1 MTPASF
7 PFSVSTPKSNVPR
20 SPGLPPCAPSAILSA
35 PNPPSP
41 HALGGHPLHRSCRVL
56 RSLPAQ
62 ERSARIALL
71 RRRKA
76 PRRALGQICA
86 THLEMERRFAKE
98 APGPLRKIFQE
109 SRLISLAPA
118 SAVFSSHRG
127 TGSGGRSL
135 LQNGAHF
142 SRCAGTLASAR
153 KARGPADART
163 SAGLETRNASRQQAL
178 QEGHVGIAGSAARH
192 PLRRRT
198 GNRSVGLQLL

>member
-1 MTPASF
+1 MLPRLYPAHEQAF
-7 PFSVSTPKSNVPR
+7 R
-20 SPGLPPCAPSAILSA
+20 SRTLMASLD
-35 PNPPSP
+35 P
-41 HALGGHPLHRSCRVL
+41 HALAGHPLHRSCRVL

-62 ERSARIALL
+62 KRSARIALL

-135 LQNGAHF
+135 ERRSEEHTSELQ
-142 SRCAGTLASAR
+142 S
-153 KARGPADART
+153 
-163 SAGLETRNASRQQAL
+163 
-178 QEGHVGIAGSAARH
+178 HVN
-192 PLRRRT
+192 L
-198 GNRSVGLQLL
+198 